1 MSSGLELPF
10 ILKYEEQ
17 PGEGSMIDGLV
28 MEYFRD
34 PLLNGMQLRN
44 KFIAWD
50 SPCSLKEIWGPE

>member
-1 MSSGLELPF
+1 
-10 ILKYEEQ
+10 
-17 PGEGSMIDGLV
+17 MIDGLV